1 MSNRTWKK
9 PVNTMLAASLV
20 AGLVVP
26 AIPATVSAAT
36 NATDL
41 IISEYIEGSSS
52 NKAIELYNGTGAP
65 IDLSGYVLEL
75 YANGVTTA
83 SAKLNLSGTLE
94 DGKTYVL
101 YNNSANDDIKSKG
114 NLANSTVIN
123 FNGDDPVV
131 LRKNGNVVDS
141 IGQVGTRI
149 ENLKD
154 VTLVR
159 NSSITTGDTIIDDA
173 FNPSVEWTALP
184 SDDSSQLGSHTMDSS
199 SPTDPTEPVEVTTAT
214 INGTAKVGE
223 TLTASVNEG
232 ATNVTYQ
239 WQVADA
245 IDGVYSTIDG
255 ATNKTLTLVEG
266 HVGKF
271 IKVIVNGDN
280 GSSITSDATKA
291 VAAADATDPETPVEG
306 MSIADARA
314 QGTGKVTVKG
324 IVTAKLKNTI
334 HIQDRT
340 AAIAV
345 RPATLNVQLGD
356 EITVDGSLG
365 EYNGLLQLTGTL
377 VGEPV
382 SKAVPSSEVLTG
394 AQLNEA
400 SESKL
405 VTVNKVTISG
415 ASQNY
420 KGTDAAGTEFTVR
433 DENSNLGLVAGTTYE
448 SITGIVQEFSGAYQ
462 IIPRSQQDI
471 VADSSIIQPV
481 FANPGSGTFV
491 GKKTVELSTTTANAE
506 IYYTLDGK
514 DPTVD
519 GQKYGNPIEIT
530 KDTTLKAVV
539 KTNNSDFSEV
549 KTFEYK
555 ITDSLQ
561 IHDIQGEGHTTPF
574 NNQTVEGIEGV
585 VTYAFTLNGSFYYHI
600 QTPDALADDNPN
612 TSEAILLYSGNKSLP
627 IKVGDLVSVNGK
639 VSEYAY
645 DGYSDANTTDL
656 KTTQI
661 NVRDDAGGSVQVLNR
676 DVKLPDPIIINE
688 ETMATT
694 AIDSDNL
701 SVFNPKVDAID
712 FWESIEGMLVE
723 VVDVK
728 AVAPQEHGDLVTVLE
743 TAPTNSLHGGVLYE
757 EGKQNPNRVQF
768 RLEPNGPGRDFEVAT
783 GDKFKGPIS
792 GVVGYS
798 FQNYK
803 IYVDLAKMKSAHTK
817 GAATPEK
824 TAIVKAD
831 DKLTI
836 ASYNLENFSNNPT
849 SSPNAKAQK
858 LARAFATDM
867 QNPDII
873 GVTEVQD
880 NNGESSGDS
889 KANQS
894 YERLISEIEKAGGV
908 KYKYANIDPENNKD
922 GGAPNANIR
931 VGFLYNPDRVAL
943 TEGATPGT
951 ATTTVG
957 YQDGKLTHN
966 PGRIDPTNS
975 AFNSSRKPLAAQFD
989 FQGESVVV
997 IANHWNSKTGDTPL
1011 FGSIQPPKYDSEI
1024 QRHKIATIVNN
1035 FVKDIKTDNPKA
1047 NVVSLGDFNDYQ
1059 FSKTLKIH
1067 EGSIMTN
1074 MINKV
1079 ETSDRYTYLYQGN
1092 SQVLDHILVTN
1103 NLVKN
1108 TVIDILHI
1116 NADFT
1121 DMAGRASDH
1130 DPVMVQIDLKGEG
1143 EDEEVDVT
1151 PITPEKLYDFKNLT
1165 TNKLT
1170 ITKPSISLTLGEN
1183 TTITDGVLFTGDYAE
1198 FHGEGFAD
1206 KTITIKPLK
1215 ADAIIDFK
1223 GTTIQKI
1230 IIDGTNV
1237 KQIRELP
1244 KNVEI
1249 EYTNG
1254 ASAANIQFI
1263 DKEGNLENEVP
1274 SLPTENKAPIVKTAI
1289 PNSTVATGETLTF
1302 LLSDY
1307 FSDPDRDELTFTST
1321 KGTIE
1326 GATLTLKL
1334 EVGSHIVG
1342 VTATDGKKTT
1352 TTSFTVTVKA
1362 DTGEESPLDT
1372 YYKDAI
1378 GKNGQALKTA
1388 LHEIIDDHTQLTYA
1402 QAWEALRETDEDPD
1416 NVNNVIL
1423 FYSGESRSKSR
1434 NGGLVGD
1441 WNREHTWA
1449 KSHGNFGTSLGP
1461 GTDIHHLRPTDVQV
1475 NSSRGNLDF
1484 DNGGSAVKGCN
1495 GCFKTTNSFEPP
1507 DRVKG
1512 DVARIL
1518 FYMATRYEK
1527 GDRVDLELNEKLNNG
1542 SAPYHG
1548 KLSTLLKW
1556 HAQDPVDEFELNR
1569 NNIIQKWQGNRNPF
1583 IDHPEWVELIW
1594 KQVGLADLQI
1604 AS

>member
-1 MSNRTWKK
+1 MSKKNWKK

-36 NATDL
+36 NAADL
-41 IISEYIEGSSS
+41 IISEYIEGGSF
-52 NKAIELYNGTGAP
+52 NKAIELYNGTGAA
-65 IDLSGYVLEL
+65 IDLSGYSLEL
-75 YANGVTTA
+75 HGNGAATAAN
-83 SAKLNLSGTLE
+83 KLNLTGTLANE
-94 DGKTYVL
+94 ATYVV
-101 YNNSANDDIKSKG
+101 YHNDANADIKSKG
-114 NLANSTVIN
+114 NLANNTVIN
-123 FNGDDPVV
+123 FNGDDPIV
-131 LRKNGNVVDS
+131 LKKNGMVIDS
-141 IGQVGTRI
+141 IGQVGPKI
-149 ENLKD
+149 NFGAD

-159 NSSITTGDTIIDDA
+159 KSTITTGDTIIDDA
-173 FNPSVEWTALP
+173 FNASVEWTAFP
-184 SDDSSQLGSHTMDSS
+184 KDDSSNLGSHTMDGSG
-199 SPTDPTEPVEVTTAT
+199 PVDPTEPVAVTSAT
-214 INGTAKVGE
+214 IIGTAKIGE
-223 TLTASVNEG
+223 TLTATVNEG

-239 WQVADA
+239 WQVADTK
-245 IDGVYSTIDG
+245 DGVYANIDG
-255 ATNKTLTLVEG
+255 ATNETLVLAEG
-266 HVGKF
+266 QEGKF
-271 IKVIVNGDN
+271 IKVIVRGEND
-280 GSSITSDATKA
+280 SSITSDATTA
-291 VAAADATDPETPVEG
+291 VAAADSTDPVEG

-314 QGTGKVTVKG
+314 QKTGKVTVKG
-324 IVTAKLKNTI
+324 IVTAKLKNSI
-334 HIQDRT
+334 HIQDGT

-365 EYNGLLQLTGTL
+365 EFNGLLQLTGTL

-382 SKAVPSSEVLTG
+382 SKVVPNPVVLTG
-394 AQLNEA
+394 AELNETN
-400 SESKL
+400 ESKL
-405 VTVNKVTISG
+405 ATVNKVTISG

-448 SITGIVQEFSGAYQ
+448 SITGIVQEFNGTYQ

-491 GKKTVELSTTTANAE
+491 GEKTVELSTTTANAE
-506 IYYTLDGK
+506 IYYTLDDK
-514 DPTVD
+514 DPKVS
-519 GQKYGNPIEIT
+519 GQKYVTPIEIT

-539 KTNNSDFSEV
+539 KAENGDFSEV

-561 IHDIQGEGHTTPF
+561 IHDIQGEGHTTSF

-585 VTYAFTLNGSFYYHI
+585 VTYAFTLNGAYYYHI
-600 QTPDALADDNPN
+600 QTPDELADENPN

-627 IKVGDLVSVNGK
+627 IKVGNLVSVTGK

-661 NVRDDAGGSVQVLNR
+661 NVRDDQGGKVEVINNE
-676 DVKLPDPIIINE
+676 VILPEPIIIDE
-688 ETMATT
+688 KTMATT

-728 AVAPQEHGDLVTVLE
+728 AVSPQEHGDLVTVLE
-743 TAPTNSLHGGVLYE
+743 SAPTNSLHGGVLYE
-757 EGKQNPNRVQF
+757 EGKQNPNRIQF

-803 IYVDLAKMKSAHTK
+803 IYVDLEKMKKARTK
-817 GAATPEK
+817 GTATPEK
-824 TAIVKAD
+824 TTIVKAD

-836 ASYNLENFSNNPT
+836 ASYNLENFSNNTT

-880 NNGESSGDS
+880 NNGQSAGDS
-889 KANQS
+889 KANES
-894 YERLISEIEKAGGV
+894 YQRLIDAIKAVPGGV
-908 KYKYANIDPENNKD
+908 EYKYVNIDPVNNQD

-931 VGFLYNPDRVAL
+931 VGFLYNPDRVTL
-943 TEGATPGT
+943 TEGAMPGT

-957 YQDGKLTHN
+957 YKDGKLTHN

-1059 FSKTLKIH
+1059 FSETLKIH

-1103 NLVKN
+1103 NLVDK
-1108 TVIDILHI
+1108 TEIDILHI

-1130 DPVMVQIDLKGEG
+1130 DPVLVQIDLAG
-1143 EDEEVDVT
+1143 EDVVV
-1151 PITPEKLYDFKNLT
+1151 PIVAEKIYNIKNLKT
-1165 TNKLT
+1165 KKLT
-1170 ITKPSISLTLGEN
+1170 IGKPSVSVTLDEVSV
-1183 TTITDGVLFTGDYAE
+1183 ITDGITFTGAYAE
-1198 FHGEGFAD
+1198 FHGVGFAN
-1206 KTITIKPLK
+1206 TGVTLNPVVSG
-1215 ADAIIDFK
+1215 AIIDFK
-1223 GTTIQKI
+1223 GIQVKEVT
-1230 IIDGTNV
+1230 IDGANV
-1237 KQIRELP
+1237 KEVRGAENIQDI
-1244 KNVEI
+1244 KFI
-1249 EYTNG
+1249 NG
-1254 ASAANIQFI
+1254 ANPDNIIFTNAKGEPI
-1263 DKEGNLENEVP
+1263 VVP
-1274 SLPTENKAPIVKTAI
+1274 SLPDGNNAPIVKKAI
-1289 PNSTVATGETLTF
+1289 PNQTVKDGESISILLT
-1302 LLSDY
+1302 DH
-1307 FSDPDRDELTFTST
+1307 FSDPENDELTFEST
-1321 KGTIE
+1321 LGTIE
-1326 GATLTLKL
+1326 GNSLNLTLS
-1334 EVGSHIVG
+1334 EGSHIVG
-1342 VTATDGKKTT
+1342 VTASDGDKSV
-1352 TTSFTVTVKA
+1352 TTSFSVSVTA
-1362 DTGEESPLDT
+1362 DVESPTDN

-1378 GKNGQALKTA
+1378 GKNGQALKNA
-1388 LHEIIDDHTQLTYA
+1388 LHEIIDGHTELSYDQVWA
-1402 QAWEALRETDEDPD
+1402 ALRETDEDPN

-1423 FYSGESRSKSR
+1423 FYSGDSRSKTR
-1434 NGGLVGD
+1434 NGGNVGD

-1449 KSHGNFGTSLGP
+1449 KSHGNFGTSKGP

-1475 NSSRGNLDF
+1475 NSLRSNLDF

-1495 GCFKTTNSFEPP
+1495 GCFKTGSSFEAP
-1507 DRVKG
+1507 DNVKG

-1527 GDRVDLELNEKLNNG
+1527 GDKVDLELNDKLNNG
-1542 SAPYHG
+1542 SNPYHG
-1548 KLSTLLKW
+1548 KLSVLLKW
-1556 HAQDPVDEFELNR
+1556 HAQDPVDAFERNR
-1569 NNIIQKWQGNRNPF
+1569 NNVIQKWQGNRNPY
-1583 IDHPEWVELIW
+1583 IDHPEWVKLIW
-1594 KQVGLADLQI
+1594 EQSSSADKQLA
-1604 AS
+1604 S